1 MFKDIKVIL
10 FIASFAN
17 LAIMENRK
25 ILITAMFVIVVISK
39 INLFIVMIANSALK
53 KIMSPSIWIV
63 NKIDF

>member
-1 MFKDIKVIL
+1 VFKDIKVIL

-39 INLFIVMIANSALK
+39 ISLFIVIIADSA
-53 KIMSPSIWIV
+53 
-63 NKIDF
+63 F